1 MAHCWNH
8 FFDRIYCLN
17 LASRPDRMDGMEQ
30 RFKHFDLNVERVNAI
45 PGAIVKSLWSA
56 IQPTNKYFTNPNY
69 LACAISHVQ
78 MYATALA
85 RNQKHILVLEDDV
98 RIHPRSDE
106 LTRKL
111 FNEIPSDWD
120 LVYFAYIPL
129 SDDQSMWTYGQID
142 ANRTGPNSTK
152 ASNLWSMMA
161 YAMSERMMKHMVD
174 VYGSGYPMEIDRYLV
189 DMIQRGTQFKCYAV
203 SPQCVA
209 SEDGYSDNAGVVWN
223 DLSVKSVDSRFARF
237 QDYI

>member
-1 MAHCWNH
+1 ME
-8 FFDRIYCLN
+8 
-17 LASRPDRMDGMEQ
+17 GMEQ

-45 PGAIVKSLWSA
+45 PGAIVKSLWTA
-56 IQPTNKYFTNPNY
+56 IQPTNKYFSNPNY

-78 MYATALA
+78 IYASALA

-98 RIHPRSDE
+98 RIHPRSNE
-106 LTRKL
+106 LTHEFFK
-111 FNEIPSDWD
+111 EIPSDWD
-120 LVYFAYIPL
+120 LLYFAYIPL
-129 SDDQSMWTYGQID
+129 SDDQTMWNYGQID
-142 ANRTGPNSTK
+142 ANRIGHTSAK
-152 ASNLWSMMA
+152 AANLWSMMG
-161 YAMSERMMKHMVD
+161 YAMSERMMKHMVE

-189 DMIQRGTQFKCYAV
+189 DIIQRGSKFKCYAV

-223 DLSVKSVDSRFARF
+223 DLSTKSVDSRFARY

>member
-1 MAHCWNH
+1 MTHCWNT
-8 FFDRIYCLN
+8 FFDGIYCLN

-30 RFKHFDLNVERVNAI
+30 RFKHFDLKVERVNAI
-45 PGAIVKSLWSA
+45 PGAIIKSLWTA
-56 IQPTNKYFTNPNY
+56 IQPTNKYFSNPNY

-78 MYATALA
+78 IYATALA

-98 RIHPRSDE
+98 RIHPVSDG
-106 LTRKL
+106 LTREL
-111 FNEIPSDWD
+111 FKEIPSDWD

-142 ANRTGPNSTK
+142 ANRIGPTSAK
-152 ASNLWSMMA
+152 ASNLWSMMG
-161 YAMSERMMKHMVD
+161 YAMSERMMKQMVEI
-174 VYGSGYPMEIDRYLV
+174 YGSGYPMEIDRYLV
-189 DMIQRGTQFKCYAV
+189 DIIQRRPEFKCYAV

-223 DLSVKSVDSRFARF
+223 DLSTKSVDSRFASY